1 MKKPRKPCVECGEV
15 LTGLRTRFCQNS
27 CARLYDE
34 KKRQAKY
41 ALVKIHLKDKK
52 CLVCKK
58 KFSPRTSRQ
67 TVCTKNCRIILSNRE
82 RQEKATKTRV
92 MEKTTLGKGK
102 GKFGRGLKIL
112 KNFITQE
119 ETTEVTML
127 DKSKFK
133 NEIQEYLNSGGK
145 VIKLSPQIA
154 MKIPSI
160 GVALKLGGWSTDQLQ
175 GFGVEIDLMEETNL
189 DLGGLHDL

>member
-1 MKKPRKPCVECGEV
+1 MKKPRKPCVECGGV

-27 CARLYDE
+27 CARAYDE
-34 KKRQAKY
+34 KRRQAKY
-41 ALVKIHLKDKK
+41 ALIKIHLKDKK
-52 CLVCKK
+52 CVICKK
-58 KFSPRTSRQ
+58 KYPPRTSRQ
-67 TVCTKNCRIILSNRE
+67 LACSKHCGIILSNSKRKKKGE
-82 RQEKATKTRV
+82 EFS
-92 MEKTTLGKGK
+92 LGGGR
-102 GKFGRGLKIL
+102 GKFGRGSKIS

-119 ETTEVTML
+119 EVTEVTML